1 MKAYTEQYF
10 PVVEFIQGNHLHERL
25 TEQYFLVMH
34 FITCILYKV
43 AITFKS
49 VDENPKTN
57 KHMNANK
64 QLVHSCDITLL
75 HKRWF

>member
-1 MKAYTEQYF
+1 M
-10 PVVEFIQGNHLHERL
+10 
-25 TEQYFLVMH
+25 
-34 FITCILYKV
+34 

-57 KHMNANK
+57 KHMKANK
-64 QLVHSCDITLL
+64 QLVHSCGITLL